1 VENRFQ
7 SDSGKE
13 KAMKFLTQLNDTAPD
28 KWREVEADS
37 EQSAAFQALRLASV
51 RQLCRVEKLLPC
63 IVWVEDQKTP
73 RHENGT
79 PFCVHRFEMVKPE
92 GKV

>member
-1 VENRFQ
+1 
-7 SDSGKE
+7 
-13 KAMKFLTQLNDTAPD
+13 MKFLTQLNDTAPD

-51 RQLCRVEKLLPC
+51 RNLCAVDKLLPC
-63 IVWVEDQKTP
+63 IVWVEDAKVR
-73 RHENGT
+73 RHKNGT
-79 PFCVHRFEMVKPE
+79 PLCVHRFEMAKPE